1 MEKFVEQYSMSL
13 RNVFKFFCSFNNL
26 CTAKGGASG
35 MEKSMNC
42 ELPGIENKV
51 VVVTGGASGIGREI
65 CNFMSTLGARIAVI
79 DILEEKGFESV
90 GEIESRGGKAFFT
103 RGDTTDE
110 ASIQRCM
117 AEIKSHFEGID
128 ILVNNAGIA
137 TLVSFE
143 QMTLEVWKRIIDV
156 NLTGAYICTKAAL
169 PYLQF
174 RAGAIIMISSGS
186 AITGTGASAAY
197 AASKGGL
204 NSFVR
209 ALSRE
214 LAPKGV
220 RVNGVAPR
228 SIESELL
235 TKVYSREYL
244 DQMAREIPVGRMGTS
259 QDIAHVVAFL
269 ASDLSSFI
277 SGETLLVDGGRTFGK

>member
-1 MEKFVEQYSMSL
+1 MDK
-13 RNVFKFFCSFNNL
+13 
-26 CTAKGGASG
+26 T
-35 MEKSMNC
+35 MNC
-42 ELPGIENKV
+42 ELPGIEKKV

-65 CNFMSTLGARIAVI
+65 CTFLGTLGARIAVI
-79 DILEEKGFESV
+79 DIIEEKGIEV
-90 GEIESRGGKAFFT
+90 VQEIASRGGKAFFT
-103 RGDTTDE
+103 RGDVTDD
-110 ASIQRCM
+110 AAIQGCM
-117 AEIKSHFEGID
+117 AEIKAHFDGID

-143 QMTLEVWKRIIDV
+143 QMTLEVWKRIIEV
-156 NLTGAYICTKAAL
+156 NLTGPYICTKAAL
-169 PYLQF
+169 PYLLVH
-174 RAGAIIMISSGS
+174 GGVIIMISSGS
-186 AITGTGASAAY
+186 AITGTGASASY

-244 DQMAREIPVGRMGTS
+244 DQMARDIPVGRMGTYE
-259 QDIAHVVAFL
+259 DIAHVVAFL
-269 ASDLSSFI
+269 ASNLSSFI

>member
-1 MEKFVEQYSMSL
+1 MDKL
-13 RNVFKFFCSFNNL
+13 
-26 CTAKGGASG
+26 
-35 MEKSMNC
+35 MNC

-65 CNFMSTLGARIAVI
+65 CNFMSSLGARIAVI
-79 DILEEKGFESV
+79 DIIEEKGIESV
-90 GEIESRGGKAFFT
+90 GEIERRGGKAFFT
-103 RGDTTDE
+103 RGDVTDE

-117 AEIKSHFEGID
+117 AEIHSHFEGID
-128 ILVNNAGIA
+128 ILINNAGIA

-143 QMTLEVWKRIIDV
+143 QMTLEVWKRIIEV
-156 NLTGAYICTKAAL
+156 NLTGTYICTKAAL
-169 PYLQF
+169 PFLLL
-174 RAGAIIMISSGS
+174 RGGAIIMISSGS
-186 AITGTGASAAY
+186 AITGTGASASY

-214 LAPKGV
+214 LTPKGV

-244 DQMAREIPVGRMGTS
+244 DQMAREIPVGRMGTY